1 MTKQRL
7 DPRDT
12 LIRHA
17 AVFHARGWMAGTA
30 GNLSARADDG
40 VWITA
45 SGRSKG
51 ALSRADFVR
60 LAPDG
65 TPASPKGRTAAK
77 TAAPAPR
84 PSAESGIH
92 LAIYRLFPEARA
104 CYHVHTVESN
114 LAARLGTT
122 DWLPLP
128 ALEMLKGFGLAPS
141 DLPVAAPVFDNLDRV
156 ADIAHDIERRFAA
169 EPPALPV
176 LLIRNHGLTTWGPDM
191 EAAFNHVELAEYV
204 FRYLVVARLLR
215 L

>member
-1 MTKQRL
+1 MTKKTP

-12 LIRHA
+12 LSRHA
-17 AVFHARGWMAGTA
+17 AIFHGRGWMAGTA

-51 ALSRADFVR
+51 ALARADFVR
-60 LAPDG
+60 LAADG
-65 TPASPKGRTAAK
+65 TPAGPGGRAGRK

-92 LAIYRLFPEARA
+92 LAIYRLFPGARA

-114 LAARLGTT
+114 LAARLGTS

-128 ALEMLKGFGLAPS
+128 GLEMLKGFGLGPS
-141 DLPVAAPVFDNLDRV
+141 DLPVAAPVFDNHERV
-156 ADIAHDIERRFAA
+156 ADIARDIERRFAA
-169 EPPALPV
+169 EPPAVPV
-176 LLIRNHGLTTWGPDM
+176 LLVRNHGLTTWGPDT